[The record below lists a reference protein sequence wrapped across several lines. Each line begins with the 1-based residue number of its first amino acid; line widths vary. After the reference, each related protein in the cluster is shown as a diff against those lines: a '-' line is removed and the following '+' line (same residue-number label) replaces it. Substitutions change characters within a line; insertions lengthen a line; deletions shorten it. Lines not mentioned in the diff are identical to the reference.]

1 MMSRESIRRTILD
14 YLEDDLGQKIE
25 PFDDDVNI
33 REGLGLDS
41 VDVVGLVMEVE
52 RRFRI
57 RLASEELQAIVRV
70 GDLLDLLQE
79 KMAQAEGVTAG

>member
-1 MMSRESIRRTILD
+1 MQNRESIRRTILD

-25 PFDDDVNI
+25 PFDDEVNI

-52 RRFRI
+52 RRFRV
-57 RLASEELQAIVRV
+57 RLSSEELQAIVRV
-70 GDLLDLLQE
+70 GDLLDLMMMKL
-79 KMAQAEGVTAG
+79 ATGDHVAA